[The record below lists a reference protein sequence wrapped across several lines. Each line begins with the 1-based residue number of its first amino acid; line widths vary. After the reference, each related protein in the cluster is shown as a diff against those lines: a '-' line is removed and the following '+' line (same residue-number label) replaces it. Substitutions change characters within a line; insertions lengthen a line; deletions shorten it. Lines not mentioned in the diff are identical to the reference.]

1 MTVSFKAKIS
11 VPGQVLVRTFQD
23 ESVLLNLAS
32 ECYHGLDDMGT
43 SMWQTLIQ
51 SENIQAAYEKL
62 LSEYDVDEVTL
73 QKDLEMFIERLV
85 ERGLV
90 EVIDRQSA

>member
-1 MTVSFKAKIS
+1 MTVSFKSKIS

-23 ESVLLNLAS
+23 ESVLLNLDS

-43 SMWQTLIQ
+43 SMWKALIE
-51 SENIQAAYEKL
+51 SENIQAAYETL
-62 LSEYDVDEVTL
+62 LSEYEVDEVTL
-73 QKDLEMFIERLV
+73 QKDLSAFIERLV

-90 EVIDRQSA
+90 EVVDR

>member
-11 VPGQVLVRTFQD
+11 VPKQVLVRTFQD

-43 SMWQTLIQ
+43 SMWQALIQ
-51 SENIQAAYEKL
+51 SENIQAAYESL
-62 LSEYDVDEVTL
+62 LSEYEVDKATL
-73 QKDLEMFIERLV
+73 KNDLGDFIEILV
-85 ERGLV
+85 KRGLI
-90 EVIDRQSA
+90 EVIDR

>member
-11 VPGQVLVRTFQD
+11 VPKQVLVRTFQD
-23 ESVLLNLAS
+23 ESVLLNLES

-43 SMWQTLIQ
+43 SMWKALIE
-51 SENIQAAYEKL
+51 SENIQAAYESL
-62 LSEYDVDEVTL
+62 LSEYEVDEVTL
-73 QKDLEMFIERLV
+73 QKDLGAFIETLV

-90 EVIDRQSA
+90 EVIDR